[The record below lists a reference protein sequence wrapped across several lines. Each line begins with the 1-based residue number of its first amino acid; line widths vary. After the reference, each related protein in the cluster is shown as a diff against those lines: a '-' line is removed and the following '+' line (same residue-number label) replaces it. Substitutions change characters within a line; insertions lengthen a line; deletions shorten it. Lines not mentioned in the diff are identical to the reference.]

1 VGRLRDELTDPW
13 GILVAGVAGS
23 VAGVG
28 LSLGAPVALGI
39 GAAVYG
45 VKVLAGAMYGPSDEE
60 KNDRRKVEPHPRPAY
75 GTPAAVWLKRA
86 EDAVR
91 SLDGMVR
98 HAAVN
103 ATDVATAHAADEA
116 DAVLETMRRLGGQSV
131 MVSRALVTAEA
142 DGLDAAAAQLRAAAD
157 ASPDD
162 TSARRSADAV
172 ADRIAVRD
180 RLRKAQAELE
190 GRLQS
195 SALGLEGL
203 VARIAELQATA
214 SAAGQLD
221 PSADDLAALTNEV
234 EGLRMGLADVEQV
247 AKRALGSA
255 SS

>member
-1 VGRLRDELTDPW
+1 MGRLRDELTDPW

-23 VAGVG
+23 VAGIS

-45 VKVLAGAMYGPSDEE
+45 VKVLAGALYGPSDEE
-60 KNDRRKVEPHPRPAY
+60 KNDRRKVEPPPRPAY
-75 GTPAAVWLKRA
+75 GTPAAIWLKRA

-98 HAAVN
+98 SAASSP
-103 ATDVATAHAADEA
+103 TDVATAHAAEEA
-116 DAVLETMRRLGGQSV
+116 DGVLDTMRRLGGQSV

-142 DGLDAAAAQLRAAAD
+142 DGLDQAAAQLRKAAEAAPGD
-157 ASPDD
+157 E
-162 TSARRSADAV
+162 SARLSADAV

-180 RLRKAQAELE
+180 RLRKAQTALD

-221 PSADDLAALTNEV
+221 PSADDLAALTHEV

-247 AKRALGSA
+247 ARKALGST
-255 SS
+255 SG